1 MNIKIQKGFFKKGII
16 LVSLLVSSTYFQ
28 FNQFN
33 QS

>member
-1 MNIKIQKGFFKKGII
+1 MNIKIQKGFKKGII